1 MTKLSRVSAL
11 ATSLLLAG
19 SIAACGGGDGGGAS
33 STGSAATSSAE
44 TSGAPTEAPNATATS
59 DDTAAGQTVTVMTA
73 ETDLGTI
80 LVDGAGMT
88 LYLFTND
95 TPGVSTCEGGCL
107 AAWPPLLGTPRAG
120 DGVDDSLLGTLQRSD
135 GSTQVSYN
143 GWPLYYWASDAVA
156 GDTTGQGVNNVW
168 WVVNR
173 DGEAVGAGQ

>member
-1 MTKLSRVSAL
+1 MTKLSRMSAL

-19 SIAACGGGDGGGAS
+19 SIAACGGGDDGGAS

-44 TSGAPTEAPNATATS
+44 TSGAPTEAPTATATS

-107 AAWPPLLGTPRAG
+107 AAWPPLLGTPQAG
-120 DGVDDSLLGTLQRSD
+120 EGADDSLLGTLQRSD